1 MKPLKVIVLVA
12 AVALCTS
19 VALAQKAGLATDTQH
34 GGVGTT
40 PCGSCHT
47 PHTGTNGAS
56 LLWVHSVGTT
66 TYTVYTSPTI
76 TGAKTNITAPGDG
89 NITPGLPSNNTLL
102 CLSCH
107 DGALAA
113 TNGVTLTTTTYGTV
127 GGAITG
133 TAVNVGGGTKTL
145 TDDHPV
151 NITHDPA
158 LDTGLD
164 TVANVTA
171 AGLVLYSGG
180 GSTNTVQCGTCHD
193 PHKQG
198 PQGGP
203 GVGYYLRKT
212 NAASALCLT
221 CHK

>member
-1 MKPLKVIVLVA
+1 M
-12 AVALCTS
+12 
-19 VALAQKAGLATDTQH
+19 
-34 GGVGTT
+34 
-40 PCGSCHT
+40 
-47 PHTGTNGAS
+47 
-56 LLWVHSVGTT
+56 
-66 TYTVYTSPTI
+66 
-76 TGAKTNITAPGDG
+76 
-89 NITPGLPSNNTLL
+89 
-102 CLSCH
+102 
-107 DGALAA
+107 
-113 TNGVTLTTTTYGTV
+113 
-127 GGAITG
+127 
-133 TAVNVGGGTKTL
+133 NVGGGTKTL

-151 NITHDPA
+151 NITHDPG

-171 AGLVLYSGG
+171 AGLVLYTGG
-180 GSTNTVQCGTCHD
+180 GSSNTVQCGTCHD